1 MMAGLNDNRPLSS
14 TRHFGGFLLGG
25 ICALITDAA
34 ILQALTVLAHIP
46 ALVARPMS
54 ILCAMVVSWLIN
66 RTITFAHP
74 WPPTLAEFGRFAA
87 VSWLAQAVNYAIF
100 AAILLLRP
108 ETHPIAALVVAS
120 LIAMFVSYAGFRYGV
135 FRKPDR

>member
-1 MMAGLNDNRPLSS
+1 MVDLNDNRPVSS
-14 TRHFGGFLLGG
+14 TRHFGGFLLAGT
-25 ICALITDAA
+25 CALATDAA
-34 ILQALTVLAHIP
+34 ILQALTVLAGIP
-46 ALVARPMS
+46 ALVARALS

-66 RTITFAHP
+66 RTVTFAHP
-74 WPPTLAEFGRFAA
+74 TPPSLAEFGRFAA

-108 ETHPIAALVVAS
+108 ATHPVAALVAAS
-120 LIAMFVSYAGFRYGV
+120 LVAMFVSYAGFRYGV